1 MLDILTGLDKLIL
14 FSLPLASGVTVFPG
28 AMVTVNNKGEVI
40 LATASANKPWY
51 LCISDSEE
59 PMVKAA
65 GTVGLILGDVRY
77 KTDNF
82 VTGGTYTYSVGTP
95 LTLAA
100 GGKLKPAEGSDVIV
114 GYIEQIISANP
125 VIAIV
130 RGF

>member
-14 FSLPLASGVTVFPG
+14 FSLPLANGVTVFPG
-28 AMVTVNNKGEVI
+28 AMVTVDANGKVI
-40 LATASANKPWY
+40 LATANSKPWY
-51 LCISDSEE
+51 LCISDSQE

-82 VTGGTYTYSVGTP
+82 DTGSSYPVGTP

-100 GGKLKPAEGSDVIV
+100 GGKLKPAGATDVIV
-114 GYIEQIISANP
+114 GYIEQIVSSNP
-125 VIAIV
+125 TLVAIV

>member
-28 AMVTVNNKGEVI
+28 AMVTVNEDGEVI

-82 VTGGTYTYSVGTP
+82 DTGSYSVGTP
-95 LTLAA
+95 LTIAA
-100 GGKLKPAEGSDVIV
+100 GGKLKPAGASDVIV
-114 GYIEQIISANP
+114 GYIEQIVSSSP
-125 VIAIV
+125 TVAIV

>member
-14 FSLPLASGVTVFPG
+14 FSLPLADNANVFPG
-28 AMVTVNNKGEVI
+28 AIVTVNNAGKVV
-40 LATASANKPWY
+40 LATANSKPWY
-51 LCISDSEE
+51 LCISDSQE

-82 VTGGTYTYSVGTP
+82 DTGGSYSVGTP

-100 GGKLKPAEGSDVIV
+100 GGKLTSAGATDVIV
-114 GYIEQIISANP
+114 GYIEQIVSSNP
-125 VIAIV
+125 TVAIV

>member
-1 MLDILTGLDKLIL
+1 MLDILTGLDKVIL
-14 FSLPLASGVTVFPG
+14 FSLPLANGVTVFPG
-28 AMVTVNNKGEVI
+28 AMVTVNADGKVV
-40 LATASANKPWY
+40 LAAANSKPWY
-51 LCISDSEE
+51 LCISNSEE

-82 VTGGTYTYSVGTP
+82 DTGSYSVGTP

-100 GGKLKPAEGSDVIV
+100 GGKLKPAGASDVIV
-114 GYIEQIISANP
+114 GYIEQITSTSP
-125 VIAIV
+125 KTIAIV

>member
-1 MLDILTGLDKLIL
+1 MLDILTGLDKVIL
-14 FSLPLASGVTVFPG
+14 FSLPLANGVTVFPG

-40 LATASANKPWY
+40 LAAANSKPWY
-51 LCISDSEE
+51 LCISDSQE

-82 VTGGTYTYSVGTP
+82 DTGDTGSYSVGTP

-100 GGKLKPAEGSDVIV
+100 DGKLKKAGASDIIV
-114 GYIEQIISANP
+114 GYIEQITSTSP
-125 VIAIV
+125 KTIAIV